1 MLKVPAREKLEEFD
15 KVEGTESCPFREL
28 VGLMGLAIST
38 RPDMSNAVRSVVRD
52 WSRRKPFTVKR
63 RLVFS
68 HTHINGTSGFSITNQ
83 RGISVGMYFEVF
95 ANAGYASKANDRI
108 MRIVSGGAIMGG
120 GACVCWFSRTQKCV
134 TLFTSEAECIAFGDA
149 VNELFFLRQVLRFMI
164 PGKNLVSNSNS
175 KQIDVRHLFL

>member
-1 MLKVPAREKLEEFD
+1 
-15 KVEGTESCPFREL
+15 
-28 VGLMGLAIST
+28 
-38 RPDMSNAVRSVVRD
+38 
-52 WSRRKPFTVKR
+52 
-63 RLVFS
+63 
-68 HTHINGTSGFSITNQ
+68 
-83 RGISVGMYFEVF
+83 MYFEVF
-95 ANAGYASKANDRI
+95 ANAGYACKATDRI

-175 KQIDVRHLFL
+175 EQIDVRHHFL